1 LLSDSLTDERGQGSR
16 IQEAAGI
23 GVLANNLLRNQRRC
37 NMEVEIIGV
46 GTMIALVWLIAWS
59 MAGES
64 ESERRRIA
72 SLPDSGHSFE
82 TASGETRVRHAA

>member
-1 LLSDSLTDERGQGSR
+1 
-16 IQEAAGI
+16 
-23 GVLANNLLRNQRRC
+23 
-37 NMEVEIIGV
+37 MEVEIIGM

-72 SLPDSGHSFE
+72 SSPDSGHSFD

>member
-1 LLSDSLTDERGQGSR
+1 
-16 IQEAAGI
+16 
-23 GVLANNLLRNQRRC
+23 
-37 NMEVEIIGV
+37 MEVEIIGV

-64 ESERRRIA
+64 KSERRRITSA
-72 SLPDSGHSFE
+72 HDAGHSFD